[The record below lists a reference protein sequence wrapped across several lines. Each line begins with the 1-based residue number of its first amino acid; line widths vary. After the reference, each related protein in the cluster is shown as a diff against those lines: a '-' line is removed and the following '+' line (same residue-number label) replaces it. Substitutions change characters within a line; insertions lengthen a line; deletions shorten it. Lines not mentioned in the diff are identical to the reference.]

1 MLSCLLSSICYDVY
15 TVTFARFYK
24 LQYSTLVRHYI
35 SKRKNKM
42 ISIYNIFFYATVL
55 VLVEQVSCNDRM
67 PDGPTVPITYT
78 ISSRIVGQFI
88 IVHCDGNVTATGRR
102 SGRDLSIQP
111 SIISKHA

>member
-1 MLSCLLSSICYDVY
+1 MLSCLLSTICYDVY

-24 LQYSTLVRHYI
+24 LQYATLVRHYI

-55 VLVEQVSCNDRM
+55 VLVEQVSCRDCM
-67 PDGPTVPITYT
+67 PDGPSVPLIFQIHSHIAQKY
-78 ISSRIVGQFI
+78 I
-88 IVHCDGNVTATGRR
+88 IVHSDGNVTATGLP
-102 SGRDLSIQP
+102 SGKELSIQP